1 MAETNHVD
9 LREQLVQ
16 ASKALFSSGAMQ
28 LSGHGN
34 MSARFDGGTMLLTRG
49 GLGDAFDVLV
59 RRHQRRAWRLA
70 AQCLGD
76 SALAADAAQNA
87 FVALLKTPREIRR
100 TGRRLLGQAP
110 KGKMGP

>member
-1 MAETNHVD
+1 
-9 LREQLVQ
+9 
-16 ASKALFSSGAMQ
+16 MQ
-28 LSGHGN
+28 LASSHLTVVVQP
-34 MSARFDGGTMLLTRG
+34 ARQAPLLTDRDDDDLMLLTRG